1 MATVITVT
9 WWRDIPSG
17 VTAGRGRTAV
27 RVNLPDRFQQA
38 IDRAAAR
45 AGLVAEDAYLAEWRR
60 VSRPGEDESEAQ
72 AEAARLEAAYPDVRL
87 RRLVAAGGLEEP
99 STAHQPE
106 PGA

>member
-60 VSRPGEDESEAQ
+60 LG
-72 AEAARLEAAYPDVRL
+72 
-87 RRLVAAGGLEEP
+87 RLVAAGGLEEP
-99 STAHQPE
+99 SAAHQPE